1 MSQRKKPSLRYSKRI
16 NTVDSRILIA
26 DKDPLFRGV
35 TERIVHRSGRSLL
48 TAGTLTDVDSMLSH
62 NKISLAILD
71 ENLLPNLKEFSRLK
85 KRFPI
90 PMLLTTDNNIDDFFE
105 KIEEEN
111 IKIVFSKPIKAD
123 EFRTVLEKLES
134 PSCVTWFGIENYLK
148 NSGNCQTY
156 YVRRSDEIAKTIA
169 KLTNRLEELGF
180 HTDMVFFLQ
189 TIWSEII
196 TNGVYHSG
204 GFTREKEDGRHII
217 LPDNRKIVVQCA
229 ANDTKFGISVSD
241 GEGKLT
247 GEKIL
252 KALHGAIRQERD
264 VIRNPDMKLS
274 PNGRGLDMIRR
285 MSAEYYFVIA
295 PGINTEIIT
304 IYDKNYE
311 KDDAYSN
318 LKIFE
323 LPESACRDYQTSGDR
338 SASGGLQH

>member
-1 MSQRKKPSLRYSKRI
+1 
-16 NTVDSRILIA
+16 
-26 DKDPLFRGV
+26 
-35 TERIVHRSGRSLL
+35 
-48 TAGTLTDVDSMLSH
+48 
-62 NKISLAILD
+62 
-71 ENLLPNLKEFSRLK
+71 
-85 KRFPI
+85 
-90 PMLLTTDNNIDDFFE
+90 MLLTTDRNIDEFFE
-105 KIEEEN
+105 NIEEEKLN
-111 IKIVFSKPIKAD
+111 IVFSKPIKAD
-123 EFRTVLEKLES
+123 EFRMVLEKLEN
-134 PSCVTWFGIENYLK
+134 PSCETWFGIENYLE
-148 NSGNCQTY
+148 NSRDCQTY
-156 YVRRSDEIAKTIA
+156 YIRRSNEIAKTIE

-180 HTDMVFFLQ
+180 HTDMVTFLQ

-204 GFTREKEDGRHII
+204 GFTKEKEDGRHII

-252 KALHGAIRQERD
+252 KAIYGAIRQERE
-264 VIRNPDMKLS
+264 VMRNPNMMLS

-285 MSAEYYFVIA
+285 LSAEYYFVIA

-311 KDDAYSN
+311 KDDTYSN

-323 LPESACRDYQTSGDR
+323 LPESACRDNRTQGDR
-338 SASGGLQH
+338 SASSGLPH